1 MALTRKFL
9 AALGIEAD
17 KVDEIITAH
26 SETVDAL
33 KEQRDQYKET
43 ADKLPNVQKEL
54 DNLKE
59 NANQNSDDE
68 WQTKYDKLKEKFDKY
83 KEDIQNEKTMAAK
96 RAAVEEL
103 AKDFLS
109 ENGVAKAIK
118 YADWDSYELDD
129 KGKLTDAKKHI
140 KELKE
145 EWSDYVLKDDT
156 VGADTKTPPTGNG
169 GQTMSMADIYKKDEH
184 GRYIMDATERQK
196 AIAENIVKGDE

>member
-9 AALGIEAD
+9 SALGIDAD

-33 KEQRDQYKET
+33 KEQRDQYKDDAE
-43 ADKLPNVQKEL
+43 KLPTVQKEL
-54 DNLKE
+54 NDLKKTVD
-59 NANQNSDDE
+59 QNNGDE
-68 WQTKYDKLKEKFDKY
+68 WKVKYDKVKKDFEDYKADIRSKE
-83 KEDIQNEKTMAAK
+83 TMAAK
-96 RAAVEEL
+96 KSALEAV

-118 YADWDSYELDD
+118 YADWDAYELDD
-129 KGKLTDAKKHI
+129 KGKLVDAKKHI
-140 KELKE
+140 KDLKE
-145 EWSDYVLKDDT
+145 EWSDYVLKEDT
-156 VGADTKTPPTGNG
+156 KGADTKTPPTGNG

-196 AIAENIVKGDE
+196 EIAKRITEGDE